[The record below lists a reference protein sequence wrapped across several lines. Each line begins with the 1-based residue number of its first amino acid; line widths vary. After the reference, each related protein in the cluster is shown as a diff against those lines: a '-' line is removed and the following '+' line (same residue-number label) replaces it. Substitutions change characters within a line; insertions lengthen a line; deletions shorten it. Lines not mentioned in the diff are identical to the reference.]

1 MLFWYTRMQIVGGSE
16 EQPEW
21 AEMKDC
27 FNVEKVLR
35 CHELELGKLTILL
48 DDIHERIHKTEVMK
62 GKVKEIRNERETVQ
76 SEITLNKEDM
86 ERFYKLTNQ

>member
-1 MLFWYTRMQIVGGSE
+1 MLFWYTRKQIVGGSE

-21 AEMKDC
+21 GDMKDC
-27 FNVEKVLR
+27 FNTDKVLR
-35 CHELELGKLTILL
+35 CHELEPGKLTILL

-62 GKVKEIRNERETVQ
+62 GKAKEIRNERETVQ
-76 SEITLNKEDM
+76 SEITLGKEDM

>member
-16 EQPEW
+16 W

-27 FNVEKVLR
+27 FNLNKVLR
-35 CHELELGKLTILL
+35 CHELEPGKLTILL
-48 DDIHERIHKTEVMK
+48 DDIHERIQKTEVMK
-62 GKVKEIRNERETVQ
+62 GKTKEMRNERETVQ
-76 SEITLNKEDM
+76 SEIVLGKEDM